1 MTDLA
6 KLPVTVI
13 TGFLGSGKTTLV
25 SQLMQNPGGKR
36 LAVVVNE
43 FGDVGVDGDI
53 LKSCAIPDCP
63 AENIMELANG
73 CICCTVADD
82 FIPTIEALMA
92 LDPRP
97 DHILIET
104 SGLALPKPLL
114 KAFDWPDI
122 RSKIT
127 VDGVIA
133 LADAEAVAAGRFAPD
148 VAAVDAQRAADESI
162 DHETPL
168 SEVFEDQISCA
179 DIILLTKPDLAG
191 PEGVAKAKEIIAA
204 EAPRPLPVVEVAEGV
219 VDPRVIL
226 GLEAAAEDDMDAR
239 PSHHDGHDD
248 HEHDDFESIVVDIP
262 ELAETVLPFALTV
275 RIPCHEQD
283 RRPAFIDGKGR
294 TGNPGPQARRR
305 FNRKGKIGLVR
316 CAVPAQQPEAPAFVQ
331 MAGVSGAVPDG
342 RAFDAFGFPVPV
354 RIEITAIDR
363 RAGDQNLVVDE
374 FQRYLADRRA
384 DRQALSRCRSFPI
397 RIAQGFQMSMGNG
410 LRLCRPVDHRQTP
423 VRVRIEKPA
432 GNIRIE
438 RPATCHHPL
447 GGIRQPGLKQ
457 ALDDHRRNQQ
467 PRGAGFFRQPG
478 NGVRRHLVV
487 AAQVPVRHHRSAAM
501 ADACQDKGGK
511 GDNIG
516 LNAFIRGNQRC
527 QRHVLRTHQAV

>member
-1 MTDLA
+1 MTDLS

-25 SQLMQNPGGKR
+25 RHLMQNPGGKR

-43 FGDVGVDGDI
+43 FGDVGVDGEI
-53 LKSCAIPDCP
+53 LKGCAIPDCP

-148 VAAVDAQRAADESI
+148 VARVDAQRLADDSL

-191 PEGVAKAKEIIAA
+191 PDGVAKAKAIIAA
-204 EAPRPLPVVEVAEGV
+204 EAPRVLPVVEVAEGV

-248 HEHDDFESIVVDIP
+248 HEHDDFESIVVDLP
-262 ELAETVLPFALTV
+262 ELDSP
-275 RIPCHEQD
+275 EQLVTAIE
-283 RRPAFIDGKGR
+283 RLANELNILRVKGY
-294 TGNPGPQARRR
+294 ASV
-305 FNRKGKIGLVR
+305 KGKPMRLLVQ
-316 CAVPAQQPEAPAFVQ
+316 AVGARVRHQYDLPWKAEEARVSKVVVIAEHDDVKPEAIRAIL
-331 MAGVSGAVPDG
+331 GAAP
-342 RAFDAFGFPVPV
+342 
-354 RIEITAIDR
+354 
-363 RAGDQNLVVDE
+363 
-374 FQRYLADRRA
+374 
-384 DRQALSRCRSFPI
+384 
-397 RIAQGFQMSMGNG
+397 
-410 LRLCRPVDHRQTP
+410 
-423 VRVRIEKPA
+423 
-432 GNIRIE
+432 
-438 RPATCHHPL
+438 
-447 GGIRQPGLKQ
+447 
-457 ALDDHRRNQQ
+457 
-467 PRGAGFFRQPG
+467 
-478 NGVRRHLVV
+478 V
-487 AAQVPVRHHRSAAM
+487 AA
-501 ADACQDKGGK
+501 
-511 GDNIG
+511 
-516 LNAFIRGNQRC
+516 
-527 QRHVLRTHQAV
+527 

>member
-1 MTDLA
+1 MSNLE

-25 SQLMQNPGGKR
+25 KHLMQNPQGKR

-92 LDPRP
+92 LEPRP

-133 LADAEAVAAGRFAPD
+133 LADAEAVAAGRFAPN
-148 VAAVDAQRAADESI
+148 VEAVDAQRLADDSI

-191 PEGVAKAKEIIAA
+191 PEGVAIAKEVIAA
-204 EAPRPLPVVEVAEGV
+204 EAPRPLPIVEVAEGAVDVRV
-219 VDPRVIL
+219 VL
-226 GLEAAAEDDMDAR
+226 GLESAAEDDMDAR
-239 PSHHDGHDD
+239 PSHHDGHHD
-248 HEHDDFESIVVDIP
+248 HEHDDFESIIVELP
-262 ELAETVLPFALTV
+262 EQT
-275 RIPCHEQD
+275 D
-283 RRPAFIDGKGR
+283 
-294 TGNPGPQARRR
+294 
-305 FNRKGKIGLVR
+305 
-316 CAVPAQQPEAPAFVQ
+316 PAQLVANIERLANELNILRVKGYAAVQGKPMRLLVQAVGARVRHQYDRPWEPGEERRSRLVVIAEHDDIKEAAIREIL
-331 MAGVSGAVPDG
+331 AGVT
-342 RAFDAFGFPVPV
+342 
-354 RIEITAIDR
+354 E
-363 RAGDQNLVVDE
+363 
-374 FQRYLADRRA
+374 
-384 DRQALSRCRSFPI
+384 
-397 RIAQGFQMSMGNG
+397 
-410 LRLCRPVDHRQTP
+410 
-423 VRVRIEKPA
+423 
-432 GNIRIE
+432 
-438 RPATCHHPL
+438 
-447 GGIRQPGLKQ
+447 
-457 ALDDHRRNQQ
+457 
-467 PRGAGFFRQPG
+467 
-478 NGVRRHLVV
+478 
-487 AAQVPVRHHRSAAM
+487 AAE
-501 ADACQDKGGK
+501 
-511 GDNIG
+511 
-516 LNAFIRGNQRC
+516 
-527 QRHVLRTHQAV
+527 

>member
-1 MTDLA
+1 MADLA

-25 SQLMQNPGGKR
+25 RNLMQNPGGKR
-36 LAVVVNE
+36 LAIVVNE
-43 FGDVGVDGDI
+43 FGDVGVDGEI

-92 LDPRP
+92 LEPRP

-133 LADAEAVAAGRFAPD
+133 LADAEAVAAGRFATN
-148 VAAVDAQRAADESI
+148 VAAVDAQREADDSL

-179 DIILLTKPDLAG
+179 DIVLLTKPDLAG
-191 PEGVAKAKEIIAA
+191 PEGVAKAKEIVLA

-239 PSHHDGHDD
+239 PSHHDGHHD

-262 ELAETVLPFALTV
+262 ELADPSE
-275 RIPCHEQD
+275 
-283 RRPAFIDGKGR
+283 
-294 TGNPGPQARRR
+294 
-305 FNRKGKIGLVR
+305 LV
-316 CAVPAQQPEAPAFVQ
+316 
-331 MAGVSGAVPDG
+331 
-342 RAFDAFGFPVPV
+342 
-354 RIEITAIDR
+354 TAIENLANENNILR
-363 RAGDQNLVVDE
+363 VKGYAAVAGKPMRLLV
-374 FQRYLADRRA
+374 
-384 DRQALSRCRSFPI
+384 QAVG
-397 RIAQGFQMSMGNG
+397 A
-410 LRLCRPVDHRQTP
+410 
-423 VRVRIEKPA
+423 RVRHQFDRPWKPEEGRQGRIVVIA
-432 GNIRIE
+432 EHDDIKTDVIR
-438 RPATCHHPL
+438 AAL
-447 GGIRQPGLKQ
+447 G
-457 ALDDHRRNQQ
+457 
-467 PRGAGFFRQPG
+467 
-478 NGVRRHLVV
+478 
-487 AAQVPVRHHRSAAM
+487 AQVEAAE
-501 ADACQDKGGK
+501 
-511 GDNIG
+511 
-516 LNAFIRGNQRC
+516 
-527 QRHVLRTHQAV
+527 